1 MSEEEDITARVNEI
15 VSALNRC
22 KDKYHLTQF
31 DATVG
36 AIIIAEELG
45 KLRLTLP
52 ARAE

>member
-1 MSEEEDITARVNEI
+1 MSEEDITEKVNEI
-15 VSALNRC
+15 VAKLNRC

-36 AIIIAEELG
+36 AIIIAEELK

-52 ARAE
+52 ARTE